1 MKVILYHRTKT
12 KVFYTL
18 VCKDQ
23 CMNIRL
29 FRNKHVHL
37 IKFLNN
43 LKNPEAYIL
52 LSDIGN
58 KLFMLN
64 GDQSGIYNGV
74 DFLNNVK
81 TGICF
86 YKPKTTGSIIF
97 KRRINNSI

>member
-1 MKVILYHRTKT
+1 MKVILYHKTKT

-29 FRNKHVHL
+29 FRNKHVRL

-43 LKNPEAYIL
+43 LKNPEAYIF

-64 GDQSGIYNGV
+64 GDQPGIYNGV
-74 DFLNNVK
+74 DFLNSVK
-81 TGICF
+81 AEICF
-86 YKPKTTGSIIF
+86 YKPKTGNIIF
-97 KRRINNSI
+97 KRRVFNLKQ